1 MLVQSHNG
9 FIHILPALP
18 DNWNEGSFE
27 GLRVRDGAEV
37 DAVWADGKLTSL
49 VLLAQVDNIFE
60 LVVPEYVSAI
70 YRDKREI
77 QSKDG
82 FISIEMKKGE
92 IANLVFKSF

>member
-1 MLVQSHNG
+1 
-9 FIHILPALP
+9 
-18 DNWNEGSFE
+18 

-60 LVVPEYVSAI
+60 LVVPEYVSSI
-70 YRDKREI
+70 YKDKREI
-77 QSKDG
+77 QSEDG
-82 FISIEMKKGE
+82 FISIDMKKGE